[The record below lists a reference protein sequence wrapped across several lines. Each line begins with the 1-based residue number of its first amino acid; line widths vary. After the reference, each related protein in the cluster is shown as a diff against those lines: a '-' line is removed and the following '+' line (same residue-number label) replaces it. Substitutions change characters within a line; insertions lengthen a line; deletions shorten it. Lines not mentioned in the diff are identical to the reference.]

1 MFPVPDSEE
10 RTLLMQIAEGNE
22 DAFSK
27 LFYRYY
33 QQLGAFI
40 FRITESM
47 PLAEEITQDV
57 FMKIWMARES
67 LVEVKSF
74 KAYLFVVSKNY
85 ALNSL
90 RTMAKERTNKMDWES
105 ASESLCALPA
115 NTEVNNHH
123 YYSLIDTAINR
134 LPPQQQKVYLMSR
147 HKKFKYAEIADELQ
161 ISKETVKKYIQLAV
175 ASITEFVRLH
185 INEIVLLYLI
195 LSL

>member
-1 MFPVPDSEE
+1 
-10 RTLLMQIAEGNE
+10 MQIAEGNE

-40 FRITESM
+40 FRITDSM

-175 ASITEFVRLH
+175 ASITVFVRLH
-185 INEIVLLYLI
+185 INEVVLLYLI
-195 LSL
+195 SSL